1 MREENERISIVA
13 ICLGFYFMLM
23 VFDSFPMFG
32 IGSILRVLVLAP
44 VGAVVVI
51 KMRCRLQ
58 INAMTVMFT
67 VYCLFLLLSYVYS
80 VDRTETYN
88 QVKRILLNSAV
99 ILIAGG
105 MYDYNRRE
113 IDFLKISLVIGG
125 VLTIVCTLLMSDRS
139 AGGRLTLSFNGA
151 VQDQNLLN
159 GYTFFAFIFFLS
171 GFLERKKPLML
182 LPVIGMM
189 IFTLMTGSRGA
200 LAALLGI
207 SAVLVFCLLLRE
219 EKLKLGTVLLI
230 AAGVLLVLF
239 LYEPI
244 LSFLPESVAVRF
256 TPEYIQEHGST
267 GRSEIWKYL
276 LSRFRDSSIPRML
289 FGYGFGAVSYIN
301 EYNHL
306 LAHNLWIEHLLA
318 VGILGECVF
327 VAMQAAFLKGAWKTR
342 DSFIIGAYA
351 GYLIMMLSL
360 SLLSYKPIWNCM
372 IMILIISRAKSGALE
387 NREECDSYGPEGLR
401 N

>member
-1 MREENERISIVA
+1 MREEKERISIVA

-32 IGSILRVLVLAP
+32 IGSILRVLVLVP

-58 INAMTVMFT
+58 INAMTVLFT
-67 VYCLFLLLSYVYS
+67 VYCLFLLLSYIYS
-80 VDRTETYN
+80 VNRTETYN
-88 QVKRILLNSAV
+88 HVKRVLLNSAV
-99 ILIAGG
+99 ILVAGG
-105 MYDYNRRE
+105 MYDYNERE
-113 IDFLKISLVIGG
+113 IGFLKLSLVTGG
-125 VLTIVCTLLMSDRS
+125 LLMIACTLLMSDRS

-151 VQDQNLLN
+151 VQDQNALN
-159 GYTFFAFIFFLS
+159 GYIFFAFVHFLS
-171 GFLERKKPLML
+171 GFLKKKKLLML
-182 LPVIGMM
+182 LPVIGMLV
-189 IFTLMTGSRGA
+189 FTLMTGSRGA

-207 SAVLVFCLLLRE
+207 SAVLVFCQQLRE
-219 EKLKLGTVLLI
+219 KKFGFSSFLLI
-230 AAGVLLVLF
+230 SAGVLLTIF

-244 LSFLPESVAVRF
+244 LSLLPESVAIRF

-276 LSRFRDSSIPRML
+276 LDLFGNSSIPRML
-289 FGYGFGAVSYIN
+289 FGYGFGTVFYIN

-306 LAHNLWIEHLLA
+306 QAHNLWIEHLLA

-327 VAMQAAFLKGAWKTR
+327 MAMLAAYIKGAWKTK
-342 DSFIIGAYA
+342 DDLIIGAYA

-360 SLLSYKPIWNCM
+360 SLMTYKPIWNCM
-372 IMILIISRAKSGALE
+372 IMILIISRSKDRALE
-387 NREECDSYGPEGLR
+387 KRESHGDYGLEGLR
-401 N
+401 S